1 MRNAVGRNQSVPQL
15 FLLTR
20 KRHCAAR
27 KGESKGGGRLGS
39 FFFAISLRNDKEMAS
54 IVAQRTREAVCARR
68 RSSRKFNFPPL
79 AASPNP

>member
-1 MRNAVGRNQSVPQL
+1 MRNAEGRNQSVPQL

-27 KGESKGGGRLGS
+27 KGESKGGRLGS